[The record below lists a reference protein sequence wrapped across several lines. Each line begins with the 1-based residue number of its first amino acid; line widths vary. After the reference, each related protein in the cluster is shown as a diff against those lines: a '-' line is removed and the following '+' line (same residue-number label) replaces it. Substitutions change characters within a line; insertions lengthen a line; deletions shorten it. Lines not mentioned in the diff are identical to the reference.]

1 MCIRDSTGT
10 AGRIFGALGQGGINV
25 IAIAQGSTELNITL
39 VVRDEDDNAAL
50 RYIHDELYAT
60 GEGKV

>member
-1 MCIRDSTGT
+1 MCIRD
-10 AGRIFGALGQGGINV
+10 R
-25 IAIAQGSTELNITL
+25 GSTELNITL